1 MPNKVDSIPKDYK
14 MHNRYSTH
22 TIPSTDGPTKIDTL
36 TIKSSTG
43 YPWVGPIDNK
53 VTGYPWSELQ
63 PPGKDPITVAVRHD
77 EGKTNWSLM
86 PFEALEEINKVL
98 EFGANKYSANN
109 WQEGTGFKYSRVLN
123 SLLRHTFAFMRG
135 EDKDPESGLS
145 HMAHAG
151 CNVLFI
157 LYYLKNKARYAN
169 DDRR

>member
-1 MPNKVDSIPKDYK
+1 MYTIDPNLVNKPLPDDMQDPYKWTEAHTVPSVTKSDPSKV
-14 MHNRYSTH
+14 
-22 TIPSTDGPTKIDTL
+22 TKI
-36 TIKSSTG
+36 
-43 YPWVGPIDNK
+43 
-53 VTGYPWSELQ
+53 
-63 PPGKDPITVAVRHD
+63 AVRD
-77 EGKTNWSLM
+77 DSGKTNWSLM

-98 EFGANKYSANN
+98 EFGATKYAANN

-123 SLLRHTFAFMRG
+123 SLLRHVFAFMRG

>member
-1 MPNKVDSIPKDYK
+1 MPNKVPEDYK
-14 MHNRYSTH
+14 MQNPFSTH
-22 TIPSTDGPTKIDTL
+22 TVPSTDGPTKIDS
-36 TIKSSTG
+36 KRG

-53 VTGYPWSELQ
+53 VTGYPWSDLPTVSTESVTV
-63 PPGKDPITVAVRHD
+63 PVAVRHD

-98 EFGANKYSANN
+98 EFGATKYAANN

-123 SLLRHTFAFMRG
+123 SLLRHVFAFMRG

>member
-1 MPNKVDSIPKDYK
+1 MVPGLTVHSLTSNQTKMYTIDPNLVNTDAYK
-14 MHNRYSTH
+14 WTGPH
-22 TIPSTDGPTKIDTL
+22 TVPSVKI
-36 TIKSSTG
+36 
-43 YPWVGPIDNK
+43 
-53 VTGYPWSELQ
+53 
-63 PPGKDPITVAVRHD
+63 AVRD
-77 EGKTNWSLM
+77 DSGKTNWSLM

-98 EFGANKYSANN
+98 EFGATKYAANN

-123 SLLRHTFAFMRG
+123 SLLRHVFAFMRG

>member
-1 MPNKVDSIPKDYK
+1 MYTIDPNLVNKPLPDDMQNPYG
-14 MHNRYSTH
+14 TPC
-22 TIPSTDGPTKIDTL
+22 PSLIFTKSDP
-36 TIKSSTG
+36 S
-43 YPWVGPIDNK
+43 K
-53 VTGYPWSELQ
+53 VTT
-63 PPGKDPITVAVRHD
+63 IAVRD
-77 EGKTNWSLM
+77 DSGKTNWSLM

-98 EFGANKYSANN
+98 EFGATKYAANN

-123 SLLRHTFAFMRG
+123 SLLRHVFAFMRG

>member
-1 MPNKVDSIPKDYK
+1 MYTIDPNLVNRPLPDDMQNPYK
-14 MHNRYSTH
+14 WTGPH
-22 TIPSTDGPTKIDTL
+22 TVPSVT
-36 TIKSSTG
+36 SST
-43 YPWVGPIDNK
+43 K
-53 VTGYPWSELQ
+53 
-63 PPGKDPITVAVRHD
+63 VAVRDD
-77 EGKTNWSLM
+77 EHKTNWCLM

-109 WQEGTGFKYSRVLN
+109 WQQGSGFKYSRVLN
-123 SLLRHTFAFMRG
+123 SLLRHVFAFMRG
-135 EDKDPESGLS
+135 EDKDPESGFS

>member
-14 MHNRYSTH
+14 MQNRYSTH

-43 YPWVGPIDNK
+43 YPWSGLPAVSIEP
-53 VTGYPWSELQ
+53 VTVP
-63 PPGKDPITVAVRHD
+63 VAVRHD

-169 DDRR
+169 DDRQ

>member
-1 MPNKVDSIPKDYK
+1 MYTIDPNLVNTDAYK
-14 MHNRYSTH
+14 WTDPH
-22 TIPSTDGPTKIDTL
+22 TVPA
-36 TIKSSTG
+36 
-43 YPWVGPIDNK
+43 
-53 VTGYPWSELQ
+53 
-63 PPGKDPITVAVRHD
+63 AVRDD

-98 EFGANKYSANN
+98 EFGATKYAANN

-123 SLLRHTFAFMRG
+123 SLLRHVFAFMRG

-169 DDRR
+169 DDRQ

>member
-1 MPNKVDSIPKDYK
+1 MYTIDPNLVNKPLPDDMQNPYGWP
-14 MHNRYSTH
+14 H
-22 TIPSTDGPTKIDTL
+22 TVPNATGGTKIDPFKGT
-36 TIKSSTG
+36 K
-43 YPWVGPIDNK
+43 
-53 VTGYPWSELQ
+53 
-63 PPGKDPITVAVRHD
+63 VAVRD
-77 EGKTNWSLM
+77 DSGKTNWSLM

-98 EFGANKYSANN
+98 EFGATKYAANN